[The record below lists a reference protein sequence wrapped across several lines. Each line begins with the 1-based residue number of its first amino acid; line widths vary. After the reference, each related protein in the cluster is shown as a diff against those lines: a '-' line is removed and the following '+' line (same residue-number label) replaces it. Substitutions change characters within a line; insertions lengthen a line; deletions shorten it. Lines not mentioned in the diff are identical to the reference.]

1 MEILED
7 LYLGRRVKQAGMR
20 QRAATARGMV
30 CIHWAAGVRGIL
42 NGMTKNIFAVFRFR
56 PALLLTAAG
65 AIAVGCIA
73 PVGFL
78 AMSGAR
84 VAGLVAWGS
93 AAGLYA
99 VLRRTSGIS
108 AGYAVLFPVAAA
120 LVVGTMLRSMA
131 ITVRNGGVTW
141 RGTFY
146 PLEGLRRCA
155 ALGYREM
162 TSVRPKGNDPR
173 D

>member
-1 MEILED
+1 
-7 LYLGRRVKQAGMR
+7 
-20 QRAATARGMV
+20 
-30 CIHWAAGVRGIL
+30 
-42 NGMTKNIFAVFRFR
+42 
-56 PALLLTAAG
+56 
-65 AIAVGCIA
+65 
-73 PVGFL
+73 
-78 AMSGAR
+78 MSGAR

-131 ITVRNGGVTW
+131 ITVRNGGVMW